1 MALIP
6 SCTMEKQLI
15 VGKEHAGQRL
25 DKFLSSRLDFL
36 SRTKIHSLIKEGFVL
51 VDGEVRKAGL
61 LIHQKQR
68 ISIILKEEKKELK
81 PFDFTVKIIYED
93 SDIIVIDKPPGL
105 VVHPPHESCHKTLV
119 NALVYLKKELSSP
132 ADALRPGVVHR
143 LDKETSG
150 VMVLVKNEHSYNSL
164 VAQFKERKVSK
175 EYRAIVWGKIKKE
188 KMLIDLP
195 LTRDTKNRLK
205 MKVSFLKAKQAR
217 TGLEVLER
225 LEDSTYLSL
234 RPRTGRMHQIRV
246 HLKFLGFPIVG
257 DKKYGIKDDYKEL
270 FLHAKELSFVHP
282 RGTKLLKFQSAL
294 PDKFSKFIAEH
305 KIRQ

>member
-1 MALIP
+1 MKKL
-6 SCTMEKQLI
+6 LI
-15 VGKEHAGQRL
+15 VGEEHAGERL
-25 DKFLSSRLDFL
+25 DKFLSSQLESL
-36 SRTKIHSLIKEGFVL
+36 SRTKIRNLIKEGFVL
-51 VDGEVRKAGL
+51 VDGQVKKVSFR
-61 LIHQKQR
+61 IQQKQQ

-81 PFDFTVKIIYED
+81 PFDFSVKIIYED

-105 VVHPPHESCHKTLV
+105 VVHPPQEGHHKTLV
-119 NALVYLKKELSSP
+119 NALIYLKKELSSSVN
-132 ADALRPGVVHR
+132 ALRPGVVHR

-150 VMVLVKNEHSYNSL
+150 VMVLAKNEHSYNSL

-217 TGLEVLER
+217 TDLEVLAR
-225 LEDSTYLSL
+225 LEDSTCLSL

-257 DKKYGIKDDYKEL
+257 DKKYGIKDDYQEL
-270 FLHAKELSFVHP
+270 FLHAKSLSFAHP
-282 RGTKLLKFQSAL
+282 RGAKLLKFQSPL
-294 PDKFSKFIAEH
+294 PDKFPKFIAEH
-305 KIRQ
+305 KAR

>member
-1 MALIP
+1 MK
-6 SCTMEKQLI
+6 KQLF
-15 VGKEHAGQRL
+15 VGAEHAGQRL
-25 DKFLSSRLDFL
+25 DKFLSNQLDSL
-36 SRTKIHSLIKEGFVL
+36 SRTKIHSLIKEGFVFL
-51 VDGEVRKAGL
+51 DGMVRKASF
-61 LIHQKQR
+61 LIHQNQR

-81 PFDFTVKIIYED
+81 PFDFAVKIIYED

-105 VVHPPHESCHKTLV
+105 VVHPPQEGHHKTLV
-119 NALVYLKKELSSP
+119 NALIYLKKELSSC
-132 ADALRPGVVHR
+132 ANALRPGVVHR

-164 VAQFKERKVSK
+164 VAQFKERRVSK
-175 EYRAIVWGKIKKE
+175 EYRAIVWGKIEKE

-195 LTRDTKNRLK
+195 LTRDTKSRLK
-205 MKVSFLKAKQAR
+205 MKVSFLKAKQAQ
-217 TGLEVLER
+217 TNLEVLAQ

-270 FLHAKELSFVHP
+270 FLHAKELSFTHP
-282 RGTKLLKFQSAL
+282 RRAKLLKFQSAL

-305 KIRQ
+305 KLRQ

>member
-1 MALIP
+1 MK
-6 SCTMEKQLI
+6 KQLL
-15 VGKEHAGQRL
+15 VGAEHAGQRL
-25 DKFLSSRLDFL
+25 DKFLSNQLDSL
-36 SRTKIHSLIKEGFVL
+36 SRTKIHSLIKEGFVRL
-51 VDGEVRKAGL
+51 DGMVRKASF
-61 LIHQKQR
+61 LIHQNQR

-81 PFDFTVKIIYED
+81 PFDFAVKIIYED

-105 VVHPPHESCHKTLV
+105 VVHPPQEGHDKTLV
-119 NALVYLKKELSSP
+119 NALIYLKKELSFCAS
-132 ADALRPGVVHR
+132 ALRPGVVHR

-164 VAQFKERKVSK
+164 VAQFKERRVSK
-175 EYRAIVWGKIKKE
+175 EYRAIVWGKIEKE

-195 LTRDTKNRLK
+195 LTRDTKSRLK
-205 MKVSFLKAKQAR
+205 MRVSFLKAKQAQ
-217 TGLEVLER
+217 TNLEVLAQ

-270 FLHAKELSFVHP
+270 FLHAKELSFTHP
-282 RGTKLLKFQSAL
+282 RRAKLLKFQSAL
-294 PDKFSKFIAEH
+294 PDKFPKFIAEH
-305 KIRQ
+305 KLRQ

>member
-1 MALIP
+1 M
-6 SCTMEKQLI
+6 KKHLI
-15 VGKEHAGQRL
+15 VGEEDIGQRL
-25 DKFLSSRLDFL
+25 DKFLSNRLDFL
-36 SRTKIHSLIKEGFVL
+36 SRTKINNIIKDGLVLIDKQK
-51 VDGEVRKAGL
+51 RKASFIVCQG
-61 LIHQKQR
+61 QQ

-81 PFDFTVKIIYED
+81 PFDFAVKIIYED
-93 SDIIVIDKPPGL
+93 DDVIVVDKPSGL
-105 VVHPPHESCHKTLV
+105 VVHPPQEGYNQTLV
-119 NALVYLKKELSSP
+119 NALIYLKKELSPS
-132 ADALRPGVVHR
+132 ADNLRPGVVHR

-150 VMVLVKNEHSYNSL
+150 VIVLTKNENSYNNL
-164 VAQFKERKVSK
+164 VAQFKARTISK
-175 EYRAIVWGKIKKE
+175 EYRAIVWGKVNKE

-217 TGLEVLER
+217 TNLEVLTR

-257 DKKYGIKDDYKEL
+257 DKKYGLKDDYKRL
-270 FLHAKELSFVHP
+270 FLHAKEISFSHP
-282 RGTKLLKFQSAL
+282 RNSKVLKFESTL
-294 PDKFSKFIAEH
+294 PDIFPNFMTDH